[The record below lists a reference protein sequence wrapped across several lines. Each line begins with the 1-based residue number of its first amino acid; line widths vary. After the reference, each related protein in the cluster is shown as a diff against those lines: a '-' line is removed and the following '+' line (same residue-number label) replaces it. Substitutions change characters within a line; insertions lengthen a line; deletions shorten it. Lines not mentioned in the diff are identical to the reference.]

1 MNPISER
8 NRKNAK
14 KSTGPRTPTGKAR
27 SSQNA
32 IKTGLY
38 SATALLPTEDPEE
51 YRAHAES
58 YALSLKPQDPV
69 QADLVKTLSDNVWC
83 LRRIRHLVAVQTG
96 RAAAMFGEDGSRP
109 PYSVMAVETRTL
121 ESFSR
126 HEHRL
131 QNAIVKT
138 LKLLKDLQKEPPR
151 EEALPDAAQP
161 DSGHASGFVPNT
173 QFATATAAAN
183 VPPPTAENTQ
193 NPPAEPNLEDQKA
206 AA

>member
-51 YRAHAES
+51 YRSHAES

-83 LRRIRHLVAVQTG
+83 LRRIRHLVAVQTA
-96 RAAAMFGEDGSRP
+96 RVSDMFGEDGSRP
-109 PYSVMAVETRTL
+109 PYSVMAVETRML

-151 EEALPDAAQP
+151 EEALPDAAEA
-161 DSGHASGFVPNT
+161 ASGFVPNT
-173 QFATATAAAN
+173 HFATAAATSTT
-183 VPPPTAENTQ
+183 PQSEAKAAPIPTPQ
-193 NPPAEPNLEDQKA
+193 PGHEDQKA
-206 AA
+206 A

>member
-1 MNPISER
+1 MNRTTER
-8 NRKNAK
+8 NRQNAK

-38 SATALLPTEDPEE
+38 SATALLPDEDSEE

-58 YALSLKPQDPV
+58 YALSLRPQDPV
-69 QADLVKTLSDNVWC
+69 QADLVKSLSDNVWC
-83 LRRIRHLVAVQTG
+83 LRRVRRLVAVQTG

-109 PYSVMAVETRTL
+109 PYSAMAVETRTL

-138 LKLLKDLQKEPPR
+138 LKLLKELQKEPPR
-151 EEALPDAAQP
+151 EEDLPAPAE
-161 DSGHASGFVPNT
+161 SESGFVPNT
-173 QFATATAAAN
+173 EFKTAAASST
-183 VPPPTAENTQ
+183 VPRSAAENTQ
-193 NPPAEPNLEDQKA
+193 NPAAEPDREGHQA